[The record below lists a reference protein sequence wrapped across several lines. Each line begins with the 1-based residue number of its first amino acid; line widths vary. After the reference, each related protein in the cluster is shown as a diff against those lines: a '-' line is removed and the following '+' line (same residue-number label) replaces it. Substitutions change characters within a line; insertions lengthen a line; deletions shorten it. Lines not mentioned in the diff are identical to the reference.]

1 MKEANSLG
9 MTGTPAFLINGRIL
23 KGALPMEEFVKV
35 IDDELQRAGVP
46 IPEPKAAAEEAASD
60 QAS

>member
-1 MKEANSLG
+1 

-46 IPEPKAAAEEAASD
+46 VPEPKAGSEEAAAEEAS
-60 QAS
+60 